1 MFSGCLSLC
10 ACVST
15 YVRAL
20 TDEFT
25 YWLAVDIQFKK
36 NATLFRV
43 IIYVC
48 LCFQSFN
55 DEIVT
60 KDRKVE
66 DLKRSANAAAEA
78 RKVLQN

>member
-1 MFSGCLSLC
+1 VREYVHACADGRIHRLACHRLLVSEKNVTLS
-10 ACVST
+10 
-15 YVRAL
+15 
-20 TDEFT
+20 
-25 YWLAVDIQFKK
+25 
-36 NATLFRV
+36 RV

-66 DLKRSANAAAEA
+66 DLKRSAHAAAEA
-78 RKVLQN
+78 RKVL